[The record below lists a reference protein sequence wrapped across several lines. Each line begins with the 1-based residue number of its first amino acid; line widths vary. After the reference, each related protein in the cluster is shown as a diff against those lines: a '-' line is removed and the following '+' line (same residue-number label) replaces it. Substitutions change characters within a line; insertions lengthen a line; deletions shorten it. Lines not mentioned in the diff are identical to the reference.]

1 MSKYECVRDSDTNGG
16 LACVAAICLQYK
28 KHAPMVQA
36 GGLLEYGVGNPSL
49 GEIVDKL
56 GVYGFQAKI
65 IAVTKDGFRGK
76 FKLPCIV
83 RQLNCEGLNHFVVL
97 HKIGW
102 KHFLV
107 AAPAKGLQKVRKDS
121 FFNDLNRYAVI
132 CAPMSTLDRV
142 REKSAFGRFFSF

>member
-1 MSKYECVRDSDTNGG
+1 MNKTLFAIIAVITLVNAVLVYVFKKPYKELNIESMEKQ
-16 LACVAAICLQYK
+16 AALNSQ
-28 KHAPMVQA
+28 
-36 GGLLEYGVGNPSL
+36 
-49 GEIVDKL
+49 
-56 GVYGFQAKI
+56 I

-83 RQLNCEGLNHFVVL
+83 RQFNCEGLNHFVVL

-107 AAPAKGLQKVRKDS
+107 ADPAKGLQKVRKDS